1 MATDLKPLRAAL
13 LKKLD
18 IGDRRLQQLISA
30 KQAATLLPR
39 RLAILALAAEHSI
52 PVHRYASDSDL
63 SQLRGV
69 ANSTEPT
76 VTRVAPAEPD
86 PKSKSHA
93 IARGSSRQKTK
104 PPTGPRAARRGRK
117 VFVVHGRNR
126 ALRNAMF
133 SFLRSLSL
141 EPMEWQKG
149 IAATGQGTP
158 PVDQIVDALF
168 RQAVAI
174 VVLFTPDD
182 DVILKAEF
190 RKHDD
195 APYEAQLVG
204 QARPNVLFEAGMAFA
219 RHPRETVMVQV
230 GEVKHFSDIG
240 GRHLTRLTNSAE
252 SRRELVTKLKNAGC
266 DVDDAGIDWLREG
279 NFQIKKVRARA
290 KK

>member
-1 MATDLKPLRAAL
+1 M
-13 LKKLD
+13 KKLN
-18 IGDRRLQQLISA
+18 IGDRRYQQLISG
-30 KQAATLLPR
+30 KQAETLLPR
-39 RLAILALAAEHSI
+39 RLAILALAAERGI

-69 ANSTEPT
+69 ASSTESAAARATQTEPNPQT
-76 VTRVAPAEPD
+76 KSRVSAPKTAT
-86 PKSKSHA
+86 
-93 IARGSSRQKTK
+93 RQKTPK
-104 PPTGPRAARRGRK
+104 TTMTRAARRGRK

-126 ALRNAMF
+126 TLRNAMF

-195 APYEAQLVG
+195 APYEAQMVG

-230 GEVKHFSDIG
+230 GDVKHFSDIG

-252 SRRELVTKLKNAGC
+252 SRRELITKLKNAGC
-266 DVDDAGIDWLREG
+266 DVDDSGTDWLREG
-279 NFQIKKVRARA
+279 NFQIKKVRVRA
-290 KK
+290 EK